1 MTSLAA
7 LVRSAADAEIAIAEG
22 VDRIAV
28 CPSPPP
34 VLSTIRALASGR
46 CPVSLWWDRDAA
58 SRVPGL
64 DPAKALSA
72 SGADEIWAEDG
83 IALPH
88 IPIWATLAPGEPV
101 AVTATVEQERRGI
114 LIDGGSPR
122 RLLDR
127 VTIAALEV
135 QCRSARFHA
144 LPIGIAG
151 TMEAPDLP
159 RLLALSPDRLVVD
172 DVIRQG
178 GDPSNPIDAGHLRLV
193 RDLMAMTRSSG
204 VVPIAT
210 TEPDRIFVRDWTV
223 PLHLGAYAHERDAQR
238 VRFSVEVDVGR
249 ADGRAADMRDV
260 VTYDLITDAIAR
272 ATVAHVT
279 LVETI
284 AEDVA
289 ALVLAHPR
297 VEAVDI
303 TVEKLDL
310 GPGSLGCRIRRRRA

>member
-1 MTSLAA
+1 MTSLIAR
-7 LVRSAADAEIAIAEG
+7 VRSVTDAEIALAAG

-28 CPSPPP
+28 GPSPVPL
-34 VLSTIRALASGR
+34 LSAIGAVASGR

-64 DPAKALSA
+64 DPATALSA
-72 SGADEIWAEDG
+72 CGADEIWAEDG
-83 IALPH
+83 IAMPRVSA
-88 IPIWATLAPGEPV
+88 WATVAPGGEAP
-101 AVTATVEQERRGI
+101 VTAAAEQGHRGI
-114 LIDGGSPR
+114 LVDGGSPR
-122 RLLDR
+122 RLLDS
-127 VTIAALEV
+127 VTIAALDM
-135 QCRSARFHA
+135 QCRRARLHA
-144 LPIGIAG
+144 LPVGFSG
-151 TMEAPDLP
+151 TMEAPDIP

-178 GDPSNPIDAGHLRLV
+178 GVSSNPIGAGPLRLV
-193 RDLMAMTRSSG
+193 RDLVAMTRSASAA
-204 VVPIAT
+204 PIAM

-238 VRFSVEVDVGR
+238 VRFTVEVDVSR

-272 ATVAHVT
+272 VTVAHVD